1 LKPKKANAKPMLS
14 AIFVAIVLSTSS
26 ESRAQSSS
34 YEVYQKSP
42 VHEIARM
49 LINEVES
56 PQTKPPFNT
65 LKRDINAVFNSVP
78 AVLAS
83 RDALNAIDAQREQ
96 AYAGYLPKVTLSAG
110 AGGTDQVQTTTT
122 SKGSTNSYTFNVSQ
136 HLYDFGT
143 TNSSYD
149 AATARYEAGKS
160 FVYTQRNETLL
171 KLLTSTLDVQR
182 TKKNLVFGRGYVDTR
197 REFLSWIKERESL
210 KVASSL
216 DVIRAELKLAEAID
230 DMTSL
235 ARQVDSSNAAYKE
248 LFGQLPKFKETGFQ
262 LPSVRLES
270 LGESSGKV
278 GSLRA
283 FQEQE
288 SKLIAAKRE
297 YDAARGKLY
306 GAIVLDATASRTDNP
321 SGLRATEVSTVQILY
336 RVDLFSGFAQS
347 GRAKEL
353 AAKQM
358 EASFEKD
365 RAQRE
370 LLKRL
375 ENARANLQ
383 ASQESLKARLL
394 LLKRSQAT
402 DLATRELF
410 VLGKA
415 TLTDTF
421 KAQEDYFS
429 AAQKLVN
436 AEFDYNVAYYTVL
449 SVNEQ
454 LLEQFDLAI

>member
-1 LKPKKANAKPMLS
+1 M
-14 AIFVAIVLSTSS
+14 
-26 ESRAQSSS
+26 
-34 YEVYQKSP
+34 
-42 VHEIARM
+42 
-49 LINEVES
+49 
-56 PQTKPPFNT
+56 
-65 LKRDINAVFNSVP
+65 
-78 AVLAS
+78 
-83 RDALNAIDAQREQ
+83 
-96 AYAGYLPKVTLSAG
+96 
-110 AGGTDQVQTTTT
+110 
-122 SKGSTNSYTFNVSQ
+122 
-136 HLYDFGT
+136 
-143 TNSSYD
+143 
-149 AATARYEAGKS
+149 
-160 FVYTQRNETLL
+160 
-171 KLLTSTLDVQR
+171 
-182 TKKNLVFGRGYVDTR
+182 
-197 REFLSWIKERESL
+197 
-210 KVASSL
+210 
-216 DVIRAELKLAEAID
+216 
-230 DMTSL
+230 
-235 ARQVDSSNAAYKE
+235 
-248 LFGQLPKFKETGFQ
+248 
-262 LPSVRLES
+262 
-270 LGESSGKV
+270 
-278 GSLRA
+278 
-283 FQEQE
+283 
-288 SKLIAAKRE
+288 
-297 YDAARGKLY
+297 
-306 GAIVLDATASRTDNP
+306 
-321 SGLRATEVSTVQILY
+321 QILY